1 VQELVAE
8 LRRLEDL
15 QMHMAN
21 RIERS
26 VYILQNSLRDVY
38 VNNSMHR
45 VLLGFLL
52 SMSCGIDCTA
62 LD

>member
-45 VLLGFLL
+45 VVLGCLL